1 VLQRQDDSPP
11 PSRLPTRLINRRPLA
26 RAFRTPGSTR
36 RRALFATC
44 LLIAAAASA
53 AANPPT
59 PPAAAPSDLA
69 TNPTAAPS
77 APPPVVPPR
86 IAAEVF
92 AKPSSYTGMQLS
104 PSGTQVVA
112 RAIVNDT
119 ECLVVRDLETGKA
132 RLISLPAKVELVWFG
147 WAGDD
152 RILFSFGSGV
162 RWFDRDAYAT
172 RLIAYD
178 LRTDKP
184 VFIGRRDGGL
194 EGDDVLYVDPAGEW
208 LLLALQRTP
217 YEYPAVFRADL
228 GTGALREVVDA
239 QRHVWDWYADRAGV
253 VRTGIGYRGDSWFMV
268 YRKSADEKFRR
279 TAGADYG
286 DRATLL
292 DMLSLIR
299 DSDEGFLLS
308 DEKTGRLALYRY
320 NFATGALGELV
331 FESPTNDIDDFS
343 LSEDGRSVVSVEYVD
358 DRQRTAWLDPT
369 LRTHQ
374 DRIDGTLP
382 GRMNHFV
389 SRSQDGKRFLVWS
402 GAANDPGSYY
412 LYVPGNALLKQV
424 AVVHDGLNPA
434 QLPATAYTGYPA
446 RDGLEIPA
454 YLTLPLGR
462 EPKGLPLVVM
472 PHGGPYGVRDELGY
486 DNEVQF
492 LANRG
497 YAVLQPNYRG
507 SAGYGA
513 GFYQQGQG
521 QWGRR
526 MQDDLDDGV
535 DWLVGQGIV
544 DPKRVCLV
552 GSSYGGYAALW
563 GATRNPE
570 RYRCA
575 ASFAGVTDVGRQL
588 KYQLNSFGD
597 RRGRK
602 DWRSTVEGEDGFDL
616 DSISPYFGVAGLR
629 VPVLLAHG
637 EQDQIV
643 PVRQSEMYASALK
656 KAGKAHE
663 HVVYPGEGHGLSDA
677 DNLAD
682 WLRRLEVFLARHNP
696 AD

>member
-1 VLQRQDDSPP
+1 M
-11 PSRLPTRLINRRPLA
+11 PS
-26 RAFRTPGSTR
+26 
-36 RRALFATC
+36 
-44 LLIAAAASA
+44 LIA
-53 AANPPT
+53 
-59 PPAAAPSDLA
+59 
-69 TNPTAAPS
+69 
-77 APPPVVPPR
+77 V
-86 IAAEVF
+86 EVF
-92 AKPSSYTGMQLS
+92 ARPPSYTRMQLS
-104 PSGTQVVA
+104 PGGTQVVA
-112 RAIVNDT
+112 RTIVNDK
-119 ECLVVRDLETGKA
+119 ECLVVRNLETGKA
-132 RLISLPAKVELVWFG
+132 RLISLPPQVELVRFG
-147 WAGDD
+147 WAGED

-162 RWFDRDAYAT
+162 RWFDREAYAT

-194 EGDDVLYVDPAGEW
+194 EGDDVLYVDSTGEW

-217 YEYPAVFRADL
+217 YEYPTVFRADL
-228 GTGALREVVDA
+228 ATGGLREVVDS
-239 QRHVWDWYADRAGV
+239 QKDVWDWYADGAGV
-253 VRTGIGYRGDSWFMV
+253 VRTGIGYRRDSWFMV
-268 YRKSADEKFRR
+268 YRKTADEKFRR
-279 TAGADYG
+279 TAGAAYG
-286 DRATLL
+286 DREAGL
-292 DMLSLIR
+292 DVLRLTR
-299 DSDEGFLLS
+299 DSDDGFLLS
-308 DEKTGRLALYRY
+308 DEKTGRFALYRY
-320 NFATGALGELV
+320 NFATGALGDLV
-331 FESPTNDIDDFS
+331 VESPTNDVDDFS
-343 LSEDGRSVVSVEYVD
+343 LSEDGKSVVSVDYTD
-358 DRQRTAWLDPT
+358 DRARTVWLDPV
-369 LRTHQ
+369 LKGHQ
-374 DRIDGTLP
+374 DRIDTALP
-382 GRMNHFV
+382 GRMNHLV
-389 SRSQDGKRFLVWS
+389 SRSQDGERFLVWS
-402 GAANDPGSYY
+402 RAANDPGSYY
-412 LYVPGNALLKQV
+412 LYVPGKALLKQV
-424 AVVHDGLNPA
+424 AILHDGLDPA
-434 QLPATAYTGYPA
+434 RLPAMTYTRYPA

-454 YLTLPLGR
+454 YLSLPLGR

-486 DNEVQF
+486 SAEVQF

-513 GFYQQGQG
+513 WFYQQGQG

-535 DWLVGQGIV
+535 DWLVGLGLV

-575 ASFAGVTDVGRQL
+575 ASFAGITDVGRQL

-602 DWRSTVEGEDGFDL
+602 DWRSTVEGDEGFDL
-616 DSISPYFGVAGLR
+616 DRISPYFGVEGLR

-643 PVRQSEMYASALK
+643 PVRQSEMYATVLK
-656 KAGKAHE
+656 KTGKVHE
-663 HVVYPGEGHGLSDA
+663 YVVYPGEGHGLSDA

-682 WLRRLEVFLARHNP
+682 WLRRLEAFLARHNP